1 MVLTA
6 AQTAAFFEDDDKM
19 GFDYRMRVDS
29 LDAEGVSTVDDMA
42 EWKDDDWHSWVVNYK
57 RPGKIPDP
65 ANPGQLIVQAPFPI
79 SVKSIKR
86 LRRLPG
92 WLDTTYESIG
102 VVLTVANIGWNTI
115 KNFELQRT
123 ARGWFNK

>member
-42 EWKDDDWHSWVVNYK
+42 E
-57 RPGKIPDP
+57 
-65 ANPGQLIVQAPFPI
+65 
-79 SVKSIKR
+79 
-86 LRRLPG
+86 
-92 WLDTTYESIG
+92 
-102 VVLTVANIGWNTI
+102 
-115 KNFELQRT
+115 
-123 ARGWFNK
+123 